1 MRKLVLVL
9 LVLVLAGVGADFVAA
24 RVFEGRAAAAIAE
37 RVDLDRPIVQVRDF
51 PFLPH
56 LALGRF
62 DTIDVA
68 AREARS
74 RGITASRV
82 QLRLHDV
89 SVTRDVLLGRPGRV
103 TVGRADG
110 QVTLSAAE
118 VNRLL
123 AERLRGGR
131 VELSSAGV
139 RLVVATNVLG
149 QPVSGTVAGTL
160 QLREGRIAFVPSSIS
175 SAAGALDPALE
186 QELLA
191 RFAVEVPLPRLP
203 ADVQVE
209 RVVTAPDALVV
220 SGRAGAVQVAT

>member
-1 MRKLVLVL
+1 MRKLLVLL

-24 RVFEGRAAAAIAE
+24 RVFEGRVAGAIAE

-51 PFLPH
+51 PFLPR

-68 AREARS
+68 ASDARA

-82 QLRLHDV
+82 ELHLHDV
-89 SVTRDVLLGRPGRV
+89 SATRDVLLGRPGQV
-103 TVGRADG
+103 TVRRADG
-110 QVTLSAAE
+110 QVTLTEAE

-123 AERLRGGR
+123 GGRLRGGT
-131 VELSSAGV
+131 VELSSDGV
-139 RLVVATNVLG
+139 RLRVATDVLG
-149 QPVSGTVAGTL
+149 QAVTGTVAGTL
-160 QLREGRIAFVPSSIS
+160 EARRGAIAFVPSRIS
-175 SAAGALDPALE
+175 SGRALDPAIE
-186 QELLA
+186 RELLSL
-191 RFAVEVPLPRLP
+191 FEVEVPLPRLP

-209 RVVTAPDALVV
+209 RVVTAPDALIV